1 MKPGSDAGL
10 FYVLWLPVGSASGG
24 KLSLLSS
31 ILLLF
36 PAERGQSETPL

>member
-1 MKPGSDAGL
+1 MPGFFRSLAPGSIGL
-10 FYVLWLPVGSASGG
+10 RR